1 MQKRYVLALGTVAGV
16 ALFSAQ
22 TGPACPYEQARHS
35 AAVNAHPASADFVGT
50 PAEGSLFYL
59 AHSDAFAP

>member
-1 MQKRYVLALGTVAGV
+1 MAMQKRYVLVLAMVAAV

-22 TGPACPYEQARHS
+22 TGPACPYAHAHR
-35 AAVNAHPASADFVGT
+35 AAAQPAAADPVGM
-50 PAEGSLFYL
+50 PAEGSFFYL